1 MSAAGKT
8 KPWDFLQAFK
18 GEFFTGEW
26 PTVPEMFSISPSG
39 ILRTDVSPS
48 TNLMR
53 R

>member
-26 PTVPEMFSISPSG
+26 PTVPEMFSISAKRYPE
-39 ILRTDVSPS
+39 TDVSPS